1 MYVYFILERYM
12 KRFVFFFICMV
23 QVMFSYAQYCC
34 TQKGQKFYYNVQYDG
49 KLTETYA
56 SVVNVENSN
65 SSYIIT
71 MGNPLPA
78 MNEQLKD
85 TLLYKKIVYSQD
97 NTLVYLQDK
106 DNEEANI
113 YSMLSGIMD
122 EKDIDKINDKFS
134 MDGEILIT
142 LNDHVKKGDKMPSS
156 KLTTHIGPLS
166 IKTSMKGRYGGFEN
180 LSTPAGEFNCI
191 KVNYTLN
198 ITALFISET
207 VDVTAWYA
215 KGIGLVKEIEKS
227 EKTNKVTEKVLSRI
241 EQSSL

>member
-1 MYVYFILERYM
+1 M

-122 EKDIDKINDKFS
+122 EKDIDFSLKATSKDFPSDKNCYCNCVFS
-134 MDGEILIT
+134 KTELWFYLPLALTIL
-142 LNDHVKKGDKMPSS
+142 LVV
-156 KLTTHIGPLS
+156 
-166 IKTSMKGRYGGFEN
+166 GF
-180 LSTPAGEFNCI
+180 I
-191 KVNYTLN
+191 
-198 ITALFISET
+198 
-207 VDVTAWYA
+207 
-215 KGIGLVKEIEKS
+215 
-227 EKTNKVTEKVLSRI
+227 
-241 EQSSL
+241 